1 MAIEKKVIPVNWME
15 QWRLSDNWWNG
26 GWSPIRAG
34 GPEGY
39 TSFLGTP
46 DEVRTLLATS
56 KTPAKIYLRAYFYYG
71 GKFRVGKHKLATRTV
86 QTLRPF
92 YSQDMTEFTPTVGGY
107 QDYDFTNII
116 KADLLSGLYQGV
128 VLWNN
133 IGTASS
139 ECWGVIDNPYRAYW
153 VVEGD
158 WNVPPERPRIDY
170 PTFGIKV
177 DGTLQMKW
185 TPPTNE
191 SNPAI
196 VSYEVAISDDNSYT
210 WKNFKVP
217 AGGTT
222 FTFDTS
228 QLAQTSKA
236 LVAIR
241 AYDGEYYSEWNY
253 SDRFTIFHNV
263 PPKAPVNQQPEMGRT
278 VDRTSIL
285 SFTWKADAK
294 SAQYGYQFRW
304 RTVDSNGT
312 RGSWNQLPTGGT
324 WANSTNQYYNLAAST
339 LPASNIEWAV
349 RVQDEFMMTSEWS
362 QESMIVAVNPS
373 AAPNMVVPTY
383 NMTYSSARMVAE
395 WTTVGQIQYE
405 LFLKNSSGVTLWS
418 KSGLNETAVQIDYT
432 LAANTSYQLQ
442 VRINSNGVWSSFV
455 TTPFTVN
462 YAAPAVPVIQRIEE
476 AGAGVTNIVYNQG
489 ELGVNLPAITED
501 GVNLANGWT
510 QRGNV
515 SLSRIIPKTA
525 NSYYLAM
532 SDLTAGNNYGG
543 LSIYLDETQVPIV
556 EGATYEVV
564 GYSNETGLRGII
576 WFYGANGADLGSTA
590 DPLAQTAGAPLKIEV
605 HASRVCPVGT
615 KQIRVVFDNVFGSPM
630 SGGRNTLV
638 TGIGLKITSPVATN
652 LIECYRREY
661 SDLGNNEW
669 TLIGSNGITSSVT
682 TNLLPKAQGNI
693 TNPTGVTFN
702 SDYDFSVIHAEVTMA
717 WGIQVAVKPNT
728 DYTFYSH
735 HSGMIGVYNA
745 DATANIK
752 SYTTDRYLNFNS
764 GNNSVIRCYFR
775 QVTANTRAYFLNHM
789 LREGTFTDQTI
800 SFEPIKPDGI
810 QGNFLDYTPAS
821 KKNYEYKLTAWNLVN
836 NRSTDNTGKQFT
848 HMFNETILQDV
859 RKISDFNFLP
869 MVTARDSNSE
879 VESVLQRFAGRTNP
893 VREYGAHELTTVKV
907 NWEVDTWNEA
917 QMFQKLLQARK
928 TYLYRDGAGRKLYAT
943 CESVDIKDKLISGFE
958 LSCEFTQ
965 TYYDP
970 NVNWEDED

>member
-285 SFTWKADAK
+285 SFT
-294 SAQYGYQFRW
+294 
-304 RTVDSNGT
+304 
-312 RGSWNQLPTGGT
+312 
-324 WANSTNQYYNLAAST
+324 
-339 LPASNIEWAV
+339 
-349 RVQDEFMMTSEWS
+349 
-362 QESMIVAVNPS
+362 
-373 AAPNMVVPTY
+373 
-383 NMTYSSARMVAE
+383 
-395 WTTVGQIQYE
+395 
-405 LFLKNSSGVTLWS
+405 
-418 KSGLNETAVQIDYT
+418 
-432 LAANTSYQLQ
+432 
-442 VRINSNGVWSSFV
+442 
-455 TTPFTVN
+455 
-462 YAAPAVPVIQRIEE
+462 
-476 AGAGVTNIVYNQG
+476 
-489 ELGVNLPAITED
+489 
-501 GVNLANGWT
+501 
-510 QRGNV
+510 
-515 SLSRIIPKTA
+515 
-525 NSYYLAM
+525 
-532 SDLTAGNNYGG
+532 
-543 LSIYLDETQVPIV
+543 
-556 EGATYEVV
+556 
-564 GYSNETGLRGII
+564 
-576 WFYGANGADLGSTA
+576 
-590 DPLAQTAGAPLKIEV
+590 
-605 HASRVCPVGT
+605 
-615 KQIRVVFDNVFGSPM
+615 
-630 SGGRNTLV
+630 
-638 TGIGLKITSPVATN
+638 
-652 LIECYRREY
+652 
-661 SDLGNNEW
+661 
-669 TLIGSNGITSSVT
+669 
-682 TNLLPKAQGNI
+682 
-693 TNPTGVTFN
+693 
-702 SDYDFSVIHAEVTMA
+702 
-717 WGIQVAVKPNT
+717 
-728 DYTFYSH
+728 
-735 HSGMIGVYNA
+735 
-745 DATANIK
+745 
-752 SYTTDRYLNFNS
+752 
-764 GNNSVIRCYFR
+764 
-775 QVTANTRAYFLNHM
+775 
-789 LREGTFTDQTI
+789 
-800 SFEPIKPDGI
+800 
-810 QGNFLDYTPAS
+810 
-821 KKNYEYKLTAWNLVN
+821 
-836 NRSTDNTGKQFT
+836 
-848 HMFNETILQDV
+848 
-859 RKISDFNFLP
+859 
-869 MVTARDSNSE
+869 
-879 VESVLQRFAGRTNP
+879 
-893 VREYGAHELTTVKV
+893 
-907 NWEVDTWNEA
+907 
-917 QMFQKLLQARK
+917 
-928 TYLYRDGAGRKLYAT
+928 
-943 CESVDIKDKLISGFE
+943 
-958 LSCEFTQ
+958 
-965 TYYDP
+965 
-970 NVNWEDED
+970 